1 MTNYKKRW
9 KLLFMIS
16 ENMTSSLNEI
26 KNIFVTD
33 LSLWAVKCEVPC
45 SMVMKSTAVTE
56 YLQ

>member
-1 MTNYKKRW
+1 
-9 KLLFMIS
+9 MIS
-16 ENMTSSLNEI
+16 ENMTSSLNKI

>member
-16 ENMTSSLNEI
+16 ENMTLNQI

-33 LSLWAVKCEVPC
+33 LSLWAFKCEVPC
-45 SMVMKSTAVTE
+45 SMVMESTAVTE